1 MNKRLWCQTAAQSRA
16 KARFVFLAYV
26 FSRVIRS
33 RDGSVTTS
41 APSIES
47 IPLWKR
53 GINGDFLHPAKSFAI
68 LKISPSL
75 SFSKR
80 GASDICAR
88 RTTSI
93 AICKVLLFLS
103 LLFFPKLLPAQ
114 EPLRAGTIFS
124 ATQAPLWAAKEGRYF
139 EKYGIKNLEVIQF
152 SGGQPVTRALIG
164 GDIQISTTG
173 GAAVVN
179 ARLKGADTV
188 IIARTVGVFPY
199 TLYVAKDIRDA
210 SELKGKRVAV
220 STVGGSGYVAMQYAL
235 RKLGLDPDKDVSML
249 QVGDFGTRLA
259 ALAAGTVQGT
269 LLLPPFT
276 LRARELG
283 LRPLYDLV
291 GSGIQY
297 PINQITA
304 RQSFIKSQRET
315 VKNFMRAFVA
325 GLARF
330 RTDRDFGARVL
341 GKNLRETDPKILQET
356 YDFWLKVF
364 PRVPNPGPE
373 DATVF
378 LEFMQ
383 VKEPHDWR
391 EFVDTSVM
399 EDLEREGFLN
409 SVYK

>member
-1 MNKRLWCQTAAQSRA
+1 MDNLVATNSPQQN
-16 KARFVFLAYV
+16 F
-26 FSRVIRS
+26 
-33 RDGSVTTS
+33 
-41 APSIES
+41 
-47 IPLWKR
+47 PLWKR
-53 GINGDFLHPAKSFAI
+53 GIKGDFLHAAKSLAI
-68 LKISPSL
+68 LKISPSPSL
-75 SFSKR
+75 RRCSGHAFSKR
-80 GASDICAR
+80 GTPEAIAHR
-88 RTTSI
+88 RSRS
-93 AICKVLLFLS
+93 AISNLLLLAVLLFS
-103 LLFFPKLLPAQ
+103 PKLLPAQ

-179 ARLKGADTV
+179 ARLKGADPV

-199 TLYVAKDIRDA
+199 TLYVSKDIRDA
-210 SELKGKRVAV
+210 GELKNKKLAV

-235 RKLGLDPDKDVSML
+235 RKIGLDPDKDVAML

-304 RQSFIKSQRET
+304 RQSFIKAQRET
-315 VKNFMRAFVA
+315 VKNFMKGFVS

-330 RTDRDFGARVL
+330 RTDREFGARVL

-364 PRVPNPGPE
+364 PRVPHPGPE

-383 VKEPHDWR
+383 IKEPHDWR

-399 EDLEREGFLN
+399 DELEREGFLS

>member
-1 MNKRLWCQTAAQSRA
+1 MVRI
-16 KARFVFLAYV
+16 
-26 FSRVIRS
+26 VILT
-33 RDGSVTTS
+33 G
-41 APSIES
+41 
-47 IPLWKR
+47 
-53 GINGDFLHPAKSFAI
+53 
-68 LKISPSL
+68 
-75 SFSKR
+75 
-80 GASDICAR
+80 
-88 RTTSI
+88 
-93 AICKVLLFLS
+93 LLFTPQLVT
-103 LLFFPKLLPAQ
+103 AQ

-124 ATQAPLWAAKEGRYF
+124 ATQAPLWSAREGRYF
-139 EKYGIKNLEVIQF
+139 EKYGIRNLEVIQF

-199 TLYVAKDIRDA
+199 TLYVGKDIREP
-210 SELKGKRVAV
+210 SELKGKRLAV

-235 RKLGLDPDKDVSML
+235 RKLGLDPDKDVTML

-259 ALAAGTVQGT
+259 SLAGGAVQGT

-276 LRARELG
+276 LRAKELG

-297 PINQITA
+297 PINQITT
-304 RQSFIKSQRET
+304 RQTFIKSQRET
-315 VKNFMRAFVA
+315 VKNFMKGFVA

-330 RTDRDFGARVL
+330 RSDREFGARVL
-341 GKNLRETDPKILQET
+341 GKNLRESDPKILQET

-364 PRVPNPGPE
+364 PRVPHPGPE

-378 LEFMQ
+378 LELMQ
-383 VKEPHDWR
+383 VKEQRDWR
-391 EFVDTSVM
+391 DFVDTSFM
-399 EDLEREGFLN
+399 DELEREGFL
-409 SVYK
+409 SAVYK

>member
-1 MNKRLWCQTAAQSRA
+1 MNKRFVATNSPQSCRESMRRICA
-16 KARFVFLAYV
+16 LAT
-26 FSRVIRS
+26 FIRS
-33 RDGSVTTS
+33 RINSEITHTAS
-41 APSIES
+41 TNNF
-47 IPLWKR
+47 PLGKR
-53 GINGDFLHPAKSFAI
+53 GIKGDLSGPAKSSAT
-68 LKISPSL
+68 LKISPDP

-80 GASDICAR
+80 GNRQRLPCIPR
-88 RTTSI
+88 RHVNFLLLL
-93 AICKVLLFLS
+93 VLLLCPTW
-103 LLFFPKLLPAQ
+103 LLAQ

-199 TLYVAKDIRDA
+199 TLYVSKDIRDA
-210 SELKGKRVAV
+210 SELKGKRLAV
-220 STVGGSGYVAMQYAL
+220 STIGGSGYVA
-235 RKLGLDPDKDVSML
+235 ML

-259 ALAAGTVQGT
+259 SLAAGTVQGT

-276 LRARELG
+276 LRAKELG
-283 LRPLYDLV
+283 LKPLYDMV
-291 GSGIQY
+291 GSGIYY

-315 VKNFMRAFVA
+315 VKNFMKGFVA
-325 GLARF
+325 SLARF
-330 RTDRDFGARVL
+330 RTDREFGTRVL
-341 GKNLRETDPKILQET
+341 GKNLRETDAKILQET

-383 VKEPHDWR
+383 VKEQRDWR
-391 EFVDTSVM
+391 DFVDTSVM
-399 EDLEREGFLN
+399 DELEREGFLN
-409 SVYK
+409 SIYK

>member
-1 MNKRLWCQTAAQSRA
+1 MFVAA
-16 KARFVFLAYV
+16 
-26 FSRVIRS
+26 
-33 RDGSVTTS
+33 
-41 APSIES
+41 
-47 IPLWKR
+47 
-53 GINGDFLHPAKSFAI
+53 
-68 LKISPSL
+68 ISSPW
-75 SFSKR
+75 
-80 GASDICAR
+80 
-88 RTTSI
+88 
-93 AICKVLLFLS
+93 LLR
-103 LLFFPKLLPAQ
+103 AQ

-199 TLYVAKDIRDA
+199 TLYVGKDIRDA

-235 RKLGLDPDKDVSML
+235 RKLGLDPDKDVAML

-259 ALAAGTVQGT
+259 SLAAGTIQGT

-304 RQSFIKSQRET
+304 RQSFIKSQRDT

-330 RTDRDFGARVL
+330 RTDRDFGTRVL
-341 GKNLRETDPKILQET
+341 GKNLRETDAKILHET

-364 PRVPNPGPE
+364 PRLPHPGPE

-383 VKEPHDWR
+383 VKEQRDWR

-399 EDLEREGFLN
+399 DELEREGFLS

>member
-1 MNKRLWCQTAAQSRA
+1 MSSLLLYAGHGLLRKNLICALSYFPRP
-16 KARFVFLAYV
+16 
-26 FSRVIRS
+26 
-33 RDGSVTTS
+33 RDCVAIKDVEAGRKSF
-41 APSIES
+41 PH
-47 IPLWKR
+47 WKR
-53 GINGDFLHPAKSFAI
+53 RIKGDFFDYLQPSTI
-68 LKISPSL
+68 DISPGP
-75 SFSKR
+75 SFPKR
-80 GASDICAR
+80 GNPNPHQQSTGKSKSVRILGLA
-88 RTTSI
+88 
-93 AICKVLLFLS
+93 LLI
-103 LLFFPKLLPAQ
+103 LFFPARPNAQ

-124 ATQAPLWAAKEGRYF
+124 ATQAPLWAAKEGRFF

-199 TLYVAKDIRDA
+199 TLYVSKDIHNA
-210 SELKGKRVAV
+210 AELKRKKLAV

-235 RKLGLDPDKDVSML
+235 KKLGLDPDKDVALL

-259 ALAAGTVQGT
+259 SLASGTVHGT

-297 PINQITA
+297 PINQITT

-315 VKNFMRAFVA
+315 VKNFLKGLVA

-330 RTDRDFGARVL
+330 RTDREFGVKVL
-341 GKNLRETDPKILQET
+341 GQNLRETDTKILQET
-356 YDFWLKVF
+356 YEFWLKVF
-364 PRVPNPGPE
+364 PKIPNPGPE

-383 VKEPHDWR
+383 VKEQRDWKD
-391 EFVDTSVM
+391 FVDTSLM
-399 EDLEREGFLN
+399 DELEREGFL
-409 SVYK
+409 SDVYK

>member
-1 MNKRLWCQTAAQSRA
+1 MSNFFLYAAYELLRKNLIRAFSNFPRLRNFVAIKDVEVGSKSFLLWERGMKGDFFKYVQS
-16 KARFVFLAYV
+16 
-26 FSRVIRS
+26 
-33 RDGSVTTS
+33 SVTCESSPDPSFPKSGNPILNPQATGKSES
-41 APSIES
+41 AKI
-47 IPLWKR
+47 LR
-53 GINGDFLHPAKSFAI
+53 LAFL
-68 LKISPSL
+68 
-75 SFSKR
+75 
-80 GASDICAR
+80 
-88 RTTSI
+88 
-93 AICKVLLFLS
+93 
-103 LLFFPKLLPAQ
+103 LLFFPGWLNAQ

-124 ATQAPLWAAKEGRYF
+124 ATQAPLWAAKEGRFF

-179 ARLKGADTV
+179 ARLKGADTI

-199 TLYVAKDIRDA
+199 TLYVSKDIRA
-210 SELKGKRVAV
+210 AAELKGKNLAV

-235 RKLGLDPDKDVSML
+235 RKLGLDPDKDVAML

-259 ALAAGTVQGT
+259 SLASGTVQGT

-297 PINQITA
+297 PINQITT

-315 VKNFMRAFVA
+315 VKNFLKGLVA

-330 RTDRDFGARVL
+330 RTDREFGIKVL
-341 GKNLRETDPKILQET
+341 GQNLRETDPKILQET

-364 PRVPNPGPE
+364 PKVPNPGPE
-373 DATVF
+373 DAMVF

-383 VKEPHDWR
+383 IKEPRDWK
-391 EFVDTSVM
+391 EFVDPSLM
-399 EDLEREGFLN
+399 EELDRDGFLG

>member
-1 MNKRLWCQTAAQSRA
+1 MDNQLVATNSPQQN
-16 KARFVFLAYV
+16 F
-26 FSRVIRS
+26 
-33 RDGSVTTS
+33 
-41 APSIES
+41 
-47 IPLWKR
+47 PLWKR
-53 GINGDFLHPAKSFAI
+53 GMKGDFLHAAKSSAI
-68 LKISPSL
+68 LKISPSP

-80 GASDICAR
+80 GTSEAVAR
-88 RTTSI
+88 RRSRS
-93 AICKVLLFLS
+93 AISNLLLLVLL
-103 LLFFPKLLPAQ
+103 LFSPKLLLAQ

-199 TLYVAKDIRDA
+199 TLYVGKDIRDA
-210 SELKGKRVAV
+210 GELKGKKLAV
-220 STVGGSGYVAMQYAL
+220 STIGGSGYVAMQYAL
-235 RKLGLDPDKDVSML
+235 RKIGLDPDKDVTML
-249 QVGDFGTRLA
+249 QIGDFGARLA
-259 ALAAGTVQGT
+259 SLAAGTVQGT

-315 VKNFMRAFVA
+315 VKNFMRGFVA

-330 RTDRDFGARVL
+330 RTDREFGARVL

-383 VKEPHDWR
+383 IKEQHDWR

-399 EDLEREGFLN
+399 DELAREGFLS

>member
-1 MNKRLWCQTAAQSRA
+1 MDKQLVATNSPQQS
-16 KARFVFLAYV
+16 F
-26 FSRVIRS
+26 
-33 RDGSVTTS
+33 
-41 APSIES
+41 
-47 IPLWKR
+47 PLWKR
-53 GINGDFLHPAKSFAI
+53 GIKGDFLQVTKSSAI
-68 LKISPSL
+68 LKISPNP

-80 GASDICAR
+80 GTSEAVAR
-88 RTTSI
+88 RRSRSTISNLLLL
-93 AICKVLLFLS
+93 VLL
-103 LLFFPKLLPAQ
+103 LFSPKLLLAQ

-199 TLYVAKDIRDA
+199 TLYVGKDIRDA
-210 SELKGKRVAV
+210 GELKGKKLAV
-220 STVGGSGYVAMQYAL
+220 STIGGSGYVAMQYAL
-235 RKLGLDPDKDVSML
+235 RKIGLDPDKDVTML
-249 QVGDFGTRLA
+249 QIGDFGARLA
-259 ALAAGTVQGT
+259 SLAAGTVQGT

-276 LRARELG
+276 LRARDLG

-315 VKNFMRAFVA
+315 VKNFMRGFVA

-330 RTDRDFGARVL
+330 RMDREFGARVL
-341 GKNLRETDPKILQET
+341 GKNLRETDSTILQET

-383 VKEPHDWR
+383 IKEQHDWR

-399 EDLEREGFLN
+399 DELAREGFLN

>member
-1 MNKRLWCQTAAQSRA
+1 MSFKVPLLT
-16 KARFVFLAYV
+16 FL
-26 FSRVIRS
+26 
-33 RDGSVTTS
+33 
-41 APSIES
+41 
-47 IPLWKR
+47 
-53 GINGDFLHPAKSFAI
+53 
-68 LKISPSL
+68 
-75 SFSKR
+75 
-80 GASDICAR
+80 
-88 RTTSI
+88 
-93 AICKVLLFLS
+93 LL
-103 LLFFPKLLPAQ
+103 FPKLLLAQ

-164 GDIQISTTG
+164 GEIQISTTG
-173 GAAVVN
+173 GAAVIN
-179 ARLKGADTV
+179 ARLKGADPV
-188 IIARTVGVFPY
+188 VIARTVAVFPY
-199 TLYVAKDIRDA
+199 TLYVSKDIRDP
-210 SELKGKRVAV
+210 SELKGKKLAV
-220 STVGGSGYVAMQYAL
+220 STVGGSGYIAMQYAL
-235 RKLGLDPDKDVSML
+235 RKLGLDPDKDVAML

-259 ALAAGTVQGT
+259 SLASGTVQGT

-276 LRARELG
+276 LRAREIG

-291 GSGIQY
+291 GSGVQY

-315 VKNFMRAFVA
+315 VKNFMKGFVA

-330 RTDRDFGARVL
+330 RADREFGTRVL
-341 GKNLRETDPKILQET
+341 GKNLREPDAKILQET

-383 VKEPHDWR
+383 VKEQRDWR
-391 EFVDTSVM
+391 DFVDTSVM
-399 EDLEREGFLN
+399 DELDREGFLN

>member
-1 MNKRLWCQTAAQSRA
+1 MDRSLLEENRRFHA
-16 KARFVFLAYV
+16 KVLRPNF
-26 FSRVIRS
+26 
-33 RDGSVTTS
+33 
-41 APSIES
+41 
-47 IPLWKR
+47 PLWKR
-53 GINGDFLHPAKSFAI
+53 GIEGDFSSAARSSQVKQ
-68 LKISPSL
+68 ISPSP

-80 GASDICAR
+80 G
-88 RTTSI
+88 TTETFAQRNPSSTTR
-93 AICKVLLFLS
+93 KVLLLS
-103 LLFFPKLLPAQ
+103 FLLFFPRLLLAQ
-114 EPLRAGTIFS
+114 ELLRAGTIFS
-124 ATQAPLWAAKEGRYF
+124 ATQAPLWAAKEGHYF

-199 TLYVAKDIRDA
+199 TLYVGKDIRDA
-210 SELKGKRVAV
+210 GALKGKKLAV
-220 STVGGSGYVAMQYAL
+220 STIGGSGYVAMQYAL
-235 RKLGLDPDKDVSML
+235 RKLGLDPDKDVTML
-249 QVGDFGTRLA
+249 QIGDFGARLA
-259 ALAAGTVQGT
+259 SLAAGTVQGT

-276 LRARELG
+276 LRARDLG

-304 RQSFIKSQRET
+304 RQAFIKSQRET
-315 VKNFMRAFVA
+315 VKNFMKGFVA

-330 RTDRDFGARVL
+330 RTDREFGAKVL

-383 VKEPHDWR
+383 VKEQHDWR

-399 EDLEREGFLN
+399 DELAQEGFLN

>member
-1 MNKRLWCQTAAQSRA
+1 MNKLLFRKKVRHATQLQISP
-16 KARFVFLAYV
+16 Y
-26 FSRVIRS
+26 
-33 RDGSVTTS
+33 
-41 APSIES
+41 PSF
-47 IPLWKR
+47 PKR
-53 GINGDFLHPAKSFAI
+53 GNQIVPVRQRAWRPIFPLCQRGTEGNFLHAAMRCAI
-68 LKISPSL
+68 TFFILATP
-75 SFSKR
+75 
-80 GASDICAR
+80 
-88 RTTSI
+88 
-93 AICKVLLFLS
+93 LLVS
-103 LLFFPKLLPAQ
+103 NSVNAQ

-124 ATQAPLWAAKEGRYF
+124 ATQAPLWSAKEGRYF

-199 TLYVAKDIRDA
+199 TLYVGKDIREP
-210 SELKGKRVAV
+210 SELKGKKLAV
-220 STVGGSGYVAMQYAL
+220 STVGGSGYVAAQYAL
-235 RKLGLDPDKDVSML
+235 RKLGLDPDKDVTML
-249 QVGDFGTRLA
+249 QVGDFGSRLA
-259 ALAAGTVQGT
+259 ALAAGTVQAT

-276 LRARELG
+276 LRAKELG

-297 PINQITA
+297 PINQITT
-304 RQSFIKSQRET
+304 RQSFIKSQRDT

-330 RTDRDFGARVL
+330 RTDRDFGMRVL
-341 GKNLRETDPKILQET
+341 GKNLRETDGKILSET

-383 VKEPHDWR
+383 VKEQRDWR
-391 EFVDTSVM
+391 DFVDTSVM
-399 EDLEREGFLN
+399 DELEREGFVA
-409 SVYK
+409 SIYK

>member
-1 MNKRLWCQTAAQSRA
+1 M
-16 KARFVFLAYV
+16 
-26 FSRVIRS
+26 
-33 RDGSVTTS
+33 
-41 APSIES
+41 
-47 IPLWKR
+47 
-53 GINGDFLHPAKSFAI
+53 
-68 LKISPSL
+68 
-75 SFSKR
+75 
-80 GASDICAR
+80 
-88 RTTSI
+88 
-93 AICKVLLFLS
+93 
-103 LLFFPKLLPAQ
+103 
-114 EPLRAGTIFS
+114 
-124 ATQAPLWAAKEGRYF
+124 
-139 EKYGIKNLEVIQF
+139 
-152 SGGQPVTRALIG
+152 
-164 GDIQISTTG
+164 
-173 GAAVVN
+173 
-179 ARLKGADTV
+179 
-188 IIARTVGVFPY
+188 FPY
-199 TLYVAKDIRDA
+199 TLYVGKEIRDA
-210 SELKGKRVAV
+210 GELKGKKLAV

-235 RKLGLDPDKDVSML
+235 RKLGLDPDKDVAML

-259 ALAAGTVQGT
+259 SLAAGTVQGT

-315 VKNFMRAFVA
+315 VKNFMRGFVA

-330 RTDRDFGARVL
+330 RTDREFGARVL
-341 GKNLRETDPKILQET
+341 GKNLRETDSKILQET

-383 VKEPHDWR
+383 IKEQHDWR

-399 EDLEREGFLN
+399 DELEREGFLS

>member
-1 MNKRLWCQTAAQSRA
+1 MVRI
-16 KARFVFLAYV
+16 
-26 FSRVIRS
+26 VIL
-33 RDGSVTTS
+33 T
-41 APSIES
+41 
-47 IPLWKR
+47 
-53 GINGDFLHPAKSFAI
+53 
-68 LKISPSL
+68 
-75 SFSKR
+75 
-80 GASDICAR
+80 
-88 RTTSI
+88 
-93 AICKVLLFLS
+93 VLLFTPQLVT
-103 LLFFPKLLPAQ
+103 AQ

-124 ATQAPLWAAKEGRYF
+124 ATQAPLWAAREGRYF
-139 EKYGIKNLEVIQF
+139 EKYGIRNLEVIQF

-199 TLYVAKDIRDA
+199 TLYVGKDIREP
-210 SELKGKRVAV
+210 SELKGKRLAV

-235 RKLGLDPDKDVSML
+235 RKLGLDPDKDVTML

-259 ALAAGTVQGT
+259 SLAGGAVQGT

-276 LRARELG
+276 LRAKELG

-297 PINQITA
+297 PINQITT
-304 RQSFIKSQRET
+304 RQTFIKSQRET
-315 VKNFMRAFVA
+315 VKNFMKGFVA

-330 RTDRDFGARVL
+330 RSDREFGARVL
-341 GKNLRETDPKILQET
+341 GKNLRESDPKILQET

-364 PRVPNPGPE
+364 PRVPHPGPE

-378 LEFMQ
+378 LELMQ
-383 VKEPHDWR
+383 VKEQRDWR
-391 EFVDTSVM
+391 DFVDTSFM
-399 EDLEREGFLN
+399 DELEREGFL
-409 SVYK
+409 SAVYK

>member
-1 MNKRLWCQTAAQSRA
+1 MSNFFLYAGYGLSRKKSKVAYLMWALPDFPRPLGEGKGEGA
-16 KARFVFLAYV
+16 KILGLA
-26 FSRVIRS
+26 
-33 RDGSVTTS
+33 
-41 APSIES
+41 
-47 IPLWKR
+47 L
-53 GINGDFLHPAKSFAI
+53 L
-68 LKISPSL
+68 LL
-75 SFSKR
+75 SFP
-80 GASDICAR
+80 GW
-88 RTTSI
+88 
-93 AICKVLLFLS
+93 LN
-103 LLFFPKLLPAQ
+103 AQ

-124 ATQAPLWAAKEGRYF
+124 ATQAPLWAAKEGRFF

-179 ARLKGADTV
+179 ARLKGADTI

-199 TLYVAKDIRDA
+199 TLYVSKDIRDA
-210 SELKGKRVAV
+210 SELKGKRLAV

-235 RKLGLDPDKDVSML
+235 RRLGLDPDKDVAML

-259 ALAAGTVQGT
+259 SVASGTVQGT

-276 LRARELG
+276 LRAQELG

-297 PINQITA
+297 PINQITT
-304 RQSFIKSQRET
+304 RQFFIKSQRET
-315 VKNFMRAFVA
+315 VKNFLKGLVA

-330 RTDRDFGARVL
+330 RADREFGVKVL
-341 GKNLRETDPKILQET
+341 GQNLRETDPKILQET

-364 PRVPNPGPE
+364 PKFPNPGPE

-383 VKEPHDWR
+383 VKEQRDWR
-391 EFVDTSVM
+391 DFVDPSLM
-399 EDLEREGFLN
+399 EELERDGFLS
-409 SVYK
+409 SVYR

>member
-1 MNKRLWCQTAAQSRA
+1 MVSFSFRKNRLSHAEATNPN
-16 KARFVFLAYV
+16 F
-26 FSRVIRS
+26 
-33 RDGSVTTS
+33 
-41 APSIES
+41 
-47 IPLWKR
+47 PLWQR
-53 GINGDFLHPAKSFAI
+53 GTKGNFVLQAAKLTTI
-68 LKISPSL
+68 LKISLSP

-80 GASDICAR
+80 G
-88 RTTSI
+88 TSEGPDHRLTFRI
-93 AICKVLLFLS
+93 GFNFLLPTLLLLFPN
-103 LLFFPKLLPAQ
+103 LLLAQ

-199 TLYVAKDIRDA
+199 TLYVGKDIRDA
-210 SELKGKRVAV
+210 AELKGKKLAV
-220 STVGGSGYVAMQYAL
+220 STIGGSGYVAAQYAL
-235 RKLGLDPDKDVSML
+235 RKLGLDPDKDVTML
-249 QVGDFGTRLA
+249 QIGDFGARLA
-259 ALAAGTVQGT
+259 SLAAGTVQGT

-276 LRARELG
+276 LRARDLG
-283 LRPLYDLV
+283 LHPLYDLV

-315 VKNFMRAFVA
+315 VKNFMRGFVA

-330 RTDRDFGARVL
+330 RTDREFGARVL
-341 GKNLRETDPKILQET
+341 GKNLRENDPKILQET

-383 VKEPHDWR
+383 IKEQRDWR

-399 EDLEREGFLN
+399 DELAREGFLS

>member
-1 MNKRLWCQTAAQSRA
+1 MNKAVKMLKLFNRCVQFKPFKLFNRNPGT
-16 KARFVFLAYV
+16 RFMRRCFLRCRIAFV
-26 FSRVIRS
+26 
-33 RDGSVTTS
+33 S
-41 APSIES
+41 A
-47 IPLWKR
+47 
-53 GINGDFLHPAKSFAI
+53 
-68 LKISPSL
+68 
-75 SFSKR
+75 
-80 GASDICAR
+80 
-88 RTTSI
+88 I
-93 AICKVLLFLS
+93 ALLFPTC
-103 LLFFPKLLPAQ
+103 LFAQ

-124 ATQAPLWAAKEGRYF
+124 ATQAPLWSAKEGRFF

-199 TLYVAKDIRDA
+199 TLYVAKDIRNPA
-210 SELKGKRVAV
+210 ELKGKKLAV

-235 RKLGLDPDKDVSML
+235 RKLGLDPDKDIAML

-259 ALAAGTVQGT
+259 SLASGTVQGT

-276 LRARELG
+276 LRAKELG
-283 LRPLYDLV
+283 LKPLYDLV

-297 PINQITA
+297 PINQITT

-315 VKNFMRAFVA
+315 AKNFLKGLVA

-330 RTDRDFGARVL
+330 RIDREFGTRVL
-341 GKNLRETDPKILQET
+341 GKNLQENDSKILQET

-364 PRVPNPGPE
+364 PKVPNPGPE

-378 LEFMQ
+378 LEFMR
-383 VKEPHDWR
+383 VKEARDWKDY
-391 EFVDTSVM
+391 VDTSLM
-399 EDLEREGFLN
+399 DEIEREGFLS
-409 SVYK
+409 SVYR

>member
-1 MNKRLWCQTAAQSRA
+1 MVRI
-16 KARFVFLAYV
+16 
-26 FSRVIRS
+26 VILT
-33 RDGSVTTS
+33 G
-41 APSIES
+41 
-47 IPLWKR
+47 
-53 GINGDFLHPAKSFAI
+53 
-68 LKISPSL
+68 
-75 SFSKR
+75 
-80 GASDICAR
+80 
-88 RTTSI
+88 
-93 AICKVLLFLS
+93 LLFTPQLVT
-103 LLFFPKLLPAQ
+103 AQ

-124 ATQAPLWAAKEGRYF
+124 ATQAPLWAAREGRYF
-139 EKYGIKNLEVIQF
+139 EKYGIRNLEVIQF

-199 TLYVAKDIRDA
+199 TLYVGKDIREP
-210 SELKGKRVAV
+210 SELKGKRLAV

-235 RKLGLDPDKDVSML
+235 RKLGLDPDKDVTML

-259 ALAAGTVQGT
+259 SLAGGAVQGT

-276 LRARELG
+276 LRAKELG

-297 PINQITA
+297 PINQITT
-304 RQSFIKSQRET
+304 RQTFIKSQRET
-315 VKNFMRAFVA
+315 VKNFMKGFVA

-330 RTDRDFGARVL
+330 RSDREFGARVL
-341 GKNLRETDPKILQET
+341 GKNLRESDPKILQET

-364 PRVPNPGPE
+364 PRVPHPGPE

-378 LEFMQ
+378 LELMQ
-383 VKEPHDWR
+383 VKEQRDWR
-391 EFVDTSVM
+391 DFVDTSFM
-399 EDLEREGFLN
+399 DELEREGFL
-409 SVYK
+409 SAVYK

>member
-1 MNKRLWCQTAAQSRA
+1 MNKQL
-16 KARFVFLAYV
+16 LATNSPQQNY
-26 FSRVIRS
+26 
-33 RDGSVTTS
+33 
-41 APSIES
+41 A
-47 IPLWKR
+47 LWKR
-53 GINGDFLHPAKSFAI
+53 GIKGDFLQVTKSSAI
-68 LKISPSL
+68 LKISPSP

-80 GASDICAR
+80 GTPDVCAR
-88 RTTSI
+88 RTPSLVI
-93 AICKVLLFLS
+93 ASVLLFS
-103 LLFFPKLLPAQ
+103 FLLFFPRLLPAQ

-124 ATQAPLWAAKEGRYF
+124 ATQAPLWAAKEGHCF

-199 TLYVAKDIRDA
+199 TLYVGKDIRDA
-210 SELKGKRVAV
+210 AELKGKKVAV

-235 RKLGLDPDKDVSML
+235 RKIGLDPDKDVAML
-249 QVGDFGTRLA
+249 QIGDFGTRLA
-259 ALAAGTVQGT
+259 SLAAGTIQGT

-276 LRARELG
+276 LRARELC

-304 RQSFIKSQRET
+304 RQAFIKSQRET
-315 VKNFMRAFVA
+315 VKNFMKGFVA

-330 RTDRDFGARVL
+330 RTDREFGAKVL

-356 YDFWLKVF
+356 YDFWMKVF

-383 VKEPHDWR
+383 IKEQHD
-391 EFVDTSVM
+391 
-399 EDLEREGFLN
+399 
-409 SVYK
+409 

>member
-1 MNKRLWCQTAAQSRA
+1 MDNQLVATNSPQQS
-16 KARFVFLAYV
+16 
-26 FSRVIRS
+26 FS
-33 RDGSVTTS
+33 
-41 APSIES
+41 
-47 IPLWKR
+47 LWKR
-53 GINGDFLHPAKSFAI
+53 GIKGDFLHAAKSLAI
-68 LKISPSL
+68 LKISPSP

-80 GASDICAR
+80 GTPEAVAR
-88 RTTSI
+88 RRSRS
-93 AICKVLLFLS
+93 AISNLLLLVS
-103 LLFFPKLLPAQ
+103 LFFSPKLLLAQ

-139 EKYGIKNLEVIQF
+139 EKYGIRNLEVIQF

-199 TLYVAKDIRDA
+199 TLYVGKDIRDA
-210 SELKGKRVAV
+210 GELKGKKLAV
-220 STVGGSGYVAMQYAL
+220 STIGGSGYVAMQYAL
-235 RKLGLDPDKDVSML
+235 RKIGLDPDKDVTML
-249 QVGDFGTRLA
+249 QIGDFGARLA
-259 ALAAGTVQGT
+259 SLAAGTVQGA

-315 VKNFMRAFVA
+315 VKNFMRGFVA

-330 RTDRDFGARVL
+330 RTDREFGARVL
-341 GKNLRETDPKILQET
+341 GKNLRETDFKILQET

-383 VKEPHDWR
+383 IKEQHDWR

-399 EDLEREGFLN
+399 DELAREGFLN

>member
-1 MNKRLWCQTAAQSRA
+1 LPK
-16 KARFVFLAYV
+16 
-26 FSRVIRS
+26 
-33 RDGSVTTS
+33 
-41 APSIES
+41 
-47 IPLWKR
+47 
-53 GINGDFLHPAKSFAI
+53 GIKGDFI
-68 LKISPSL
+68 KISPGP

-80 GASDICAR
+80 GIFPHPIFLAF
-88 RTTSI
+88 
-93 AICKVLLFLS
+93 LLFHPNLAG
-103 LLFFPKLLPAQ
+103 AQ
-114 EPLRAGTIFS
+114 ELLRAGTIFS

-139 EKYGIKNLEVIQF
+139 EKYGIRNLEVIQF

-199 TLYVAKDIRDA
+199 TLYVGKDIREA
-210 SELKGKRVAV
+210 SELKGKRLAV

-235 RKLGLDPDKDVSML
+235 RKLGVDPDKDVTML
-249 QVGDFGTRLA
+249 QIGDFGTRLA
-259 ALAAGTVQGT
+259 SLAAGTVQGT

-276 LRARELG
+276 LRAKELG

-291 GSGIQY
+291 GSGIHY
-297 PINQITA
+297 PINQITT
-304 RQSFIKSQRET
+304 RQSFIKSNRET
-315 VKNFMRAFVA
+315 VKNFMKGFVA

-330 RTDRDFGARVL
+330 RSDREFGARVL
-341 GKNLRETDPKILQET
+341 GKNLRESDGKILQET

-378 LEFMQ
+378 LELMQ
-383 VKEPHDWR
+383 VKEQRDWR
-391 EFVDTSVM
+391 DFVDTSFM
-399 EDLEREGFLN
+399 DELEREGFI
-409 SVYK
+409 SAVYK